1 MNLICWY
8 SKKIRR
14 VVRSTFA
21 GELLGVND
29 VMDKVVPLNELSKTL
44 LGHALEV
51 RVRTDCKSVYDTVY
65 HHKGA
70 TEKRLLI
77 DIAILKNV
85 LSTKEVE
92 SLSWVPSHLQY
103 ADCLTKGV
111 SSKSLV
117 RVITSGFLSCGD
129 ESQ

>member
-1 MNLICWY
+1 MILICWY

-14 VVRSTFA
+14 VVGGTLA
-21 GELLGVND
+21 GELSGFND
-29 VMDKVVPLNELSKTL
+29 VIDKVVPLNELSKTL

-51 RVRTDCKSVYDTVY
+51 RVRTDCKSVHDKVY

-70 TEKRLLI
+70 KEKRLLI
-77 DIAILKNV
+77 YIAILKND

-103 ADCLTKGV
+103 ADCWT
-111 SSKSLV
+111 
-117 RVITSGFLSCGD
+117 
-129 ESQ
+129 

>member
-21 GELLGVND
+21 GDLLGAND
-29 VMDKVVPLNELSKTL
+29 VIDKVVPLNELSKTL

-65 HHKGA
+65 RHTGA

-77 DIAILKNV
+77 DLAILKNL
-85 LSTKEVE
+85 LSAKEVE
-92 SLSWVPSHLQY
+92 SLSWVPPHLQY
-103 ADCLTKGV
+103 ADYLTKDF

-117 RVITSGFLSCGD
+117 RVITSGFLSCGE

>member
-1 MNLICWY
+1 MRN
-8 SKKIRR
+8 
-14 VVRSTFA
+14 TFA
-21 GELLGVND
+21 GELLGVNE
-29 VMDKVVPLNELSKTL
+29 MIDKVEPLNELSKTL

-70 TEKRLLI
+70 KEKRLLI
-77 DIAILKNV
+77 YIAILKNV

-92 SLSWVPSHLQY
+92 SVSWVPSHLQY
-103 ADCLTKGV
+103 ADCWTKDV
-111 SSKSLV
+111 SSTLLM

-129 ESQ
+129 ESP